1 MFGEED
7 ELQPSGK
14 VFKKLLLGP
23 YQWTSYDQAD
33 QVVTYTVLYCTVLY
47 CTVLGRHRL
56 RGRGQE
62 PRPPAQ
68 ATSLHLRR
76 DQTGRYVDSGYSA
89 EITMHES

>member
-33 QVVTYTVLYCTVLY
+33 QVVTCTVMYCTLIYCTVLY
-47 CTVLGRHRL
+47 QVVTAFGAGVRSLGL
-56 RGRGQE
+56 Q
-62 PRPPAQ
+62 PRQPVCIYAETRQ
-68 ATSLHLRR
+68 VAFILQLLH
-76 DQTGRYVDSGYSA
+76 A
-89 EITMHES
+89 WIHC

>member
-47 CTVLGRHRL
+47 CTVLYCTVL
-56 RGRGQE
+56 
-62 PRPPAQ
+62 
-68 ATSLHLRR
+68 
-76 DQTGRYVDSGYSA
+76 
-89 EITMHES
+89 